1 MKLGCSGNVYVSVI
15 IKFIVNIYGKTPILY
30 LFRLG
35 MVGNDWEWLG
45 IVENDW
51 EWLGM
56 VASVVFQKWLKYT
69 ES

>member
-45 IVENDW
+45 MIGNGW
-51 EWLGM
+51 E
-56 VASVVFQKWLKYT
+56 
-69 ES
+69 